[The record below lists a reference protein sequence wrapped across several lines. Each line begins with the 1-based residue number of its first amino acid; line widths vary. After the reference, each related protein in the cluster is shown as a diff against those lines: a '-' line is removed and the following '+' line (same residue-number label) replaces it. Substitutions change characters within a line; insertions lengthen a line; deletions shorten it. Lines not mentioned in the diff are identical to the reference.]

1 MLLSMVS
8 GSHFLAILTGHR
20 YPTEVVITD
29 VMSNVSTDG
38 TSTPTGDPDDDF
50 FSSWDKPS
58 IKRPTPPASRTAT
71 PPVVGRTPS
80 PFLNAG
86 SNGNGNGIARTPSP
100 LVNVEGGALAP
111 AASRI
116 TSSAALRKGTTTGA
130 GPRKAN
136 VLGAKKTKLGAK
148 KVTGDVIDFD
158 AAERK
163 AKEEAE
169 RIEKL
174 GYDPDAEGTTTTK
187 TTTKVADLPS
197 IASPTPVSPGRG
209 SYGSAQSR
217 ERTNSELER
226 LGMGMG
232 RLGFGQIGGGKAA
245 AAPKKMGGFGSVG
258 PIKATQEGMC
268 SEDYYLTWLT
278 YH

>member
-1 MLLSMVS
+1 MPTRLL
-8 GSHFLAILTGHR
+8 LTVYR
-20 YPTEVVITD
+20 YPNEVVITD
-29 VMSNVSTDG
+29 VMSNGPTDG
-38 TSTPTGDPDDDF
+38 SSTPAGEPDDDF

-58 IKRPTPPASRTAT
+58 IKRPTPPISRTAT
-71 PPVVGRTPS
+71 PAAGRTPS
-80 PFLNAG
+80 PFLS
-86 SNGNGNGIARTPSP
+86 SNSNGNGIARAPSP
-100 LVNVEGGALAP
+100 LANAASDSNNP
-111 AASRI
+111 AASRT
-116 TSSAALRKGTTTGA
+116 TSSAALRKGSATSA

-174 GYDPDAEGTTTTK
+174 GYDPDAEEAEAKKATVTK
-187 TTTKVADLPS
+187 TTDLPS
-197 IASPTPVSPGRG
+197 IASPTPVSPARAG
-209 SYGSAQSR
+209 YGSAQAR

-232 RLGFGQIGGGKAA
+232 RLGFGQVGGAKPAA
-245 AAPKKMGGFGSVG
+245 AQKKSGGFGSVG
-258 PIKATQEGMC
+258 PIKATQEGKKPLP
-268 SEDYYLTWLT
+268 YPV
-278 YH
+278 